1 MGIPL
6 VKVTARVQD
15 QQGRAC
21 SGAVVRMRLCSPEKY
36 QGLVV
41 PRETSAVTDANGVAE
56 LRVFPNA
63 LGYEGSEY
71 DVHISFPAPGIGVC
85 GRGDALPVLRPVRA
99 HAVVPNSDC
108 NLFDILNL
116 PPYEQRGAGA
126 VLASEVAG
134 YASDAA
140 DSALAARQSA
150 QKLDAALAEAKA
162 AASAA
167 AISKSEAEAA
177 SEECGELLHSVRQ
190 RSTEVDAKICEWV
203 KYGTETVEKSVGTIV
218 ADARACIAQD
228 KADALAAV
236 ELRASEALAEATET
250 ISNAR
255 TEAVVAVNE
264 AGATAVHHVED
275 ARDNA
280 REELRDM
287 AGQFEEDFL
296 TLAERAE
303 SSAKRAGCA
312 STAAANSAAKACECA
327 RRAEDA
333 SDKAVKAKDEAE
345 DAARR
350 AKASEACVR
359 ADAQRAEA
367 AAESAR
373 KSADHAEGSAKAA
386 QKAAQAADASAED
399 ANLAARQAVEA
410 QQAARADK
418 DYVAGVAGDVEKA
431 IHDAALDMLTPQ
443 VVSDAIDKAT
453 EEARRHA
460 GEAAESARES
470 RASATESTRQA
481 NLAKKRAEAAEAAQ
495 AGAEAARDEAGEH
508 AREARDAAQQA
519 ACAADRAASKAE
531 DVMARMADGKISVWT
546 LPNLVAEGDLLTLPP
561 GIGYY
566 PGHCAVRLSWDGL
579 VCHVG
584 RNFEEVG
591 EAGILSNAVR
601 LLFNAPAGSEFQAE
615 IMAHADAPG
624 AGEVSD
630 LLEKRLAA
638 IEKNL
643 SRLDRD
649 AVRFTPA
656 HP

>member
-1 MGIPL
+1 MSIPL
-6 VKVTARVQD
+6 VKVTARVHD

-41 PRETSAVTDANGVAE
+41 PRETSAVTDANGVAT
-56 LRVFPNA
+56 LNVFPNA

-71 DVHISFPAPGIGVC
+71 DVHISFPAPSIGVC
-85 GRGDALPVLRPVRA
+85 GGNAALPVLRPVRA

-116 PPYEQRGAGA
+116 PPYEQRGAGS

-167 AISKSEAEAA
+167 AVSKGEAKGSA
-177 SEECGELLHSVRQ
+177 EECAQLLHAMRT

-203 KYGTETVEKSVGTIV
+203 KYGTDTVETSVRNIV
-218 ADARACIAQD
+218 TEARACIAQD
-228 KADALAAV
+228 KADALEAI
-236 ELRASEALAEATET
+236 ELRSSEALAEATET
-250 ISNAR
+250 ITRAR

-275 ARDNA
+275 ARDDA
-280 REELRDM
+280 REELREM
-287 AGQFEEDFL
+287 AGQFEEDFILL
-296 TLAERAE
+296 TERAE

-312 STAAANSAAKACECA
+312 SAAAANSAAKACECA

-333 SDKAVKAKDEAE
+333 SEKAVKAKEDAE

-350 AKASEACVR
+350 AQASEACVR

-367 AAESAR
+367 AADSAR

-386 QKAAQAADASAED
+386 QKAAQAADASAAD
-399 ANLAARQAVEA
+399 ANLAARQAIEA
-410 QQAARADK
+410 QQAAKADR
-418 DYVAGVAGDVEKA
+418 DYVAGVAADVEQA
-431 IHDAALDMLTPQ
+431 IHDVAVDMLTPQ

-453 EEARRHA
+453 EEARKSA
-460 GEAAESARES
+460 AEAAGSA
-470 RASATESTRQA
+470 ADAKAAATESTRQA
-481 NLAKKRAEAAEAAQ
+481 NLAKKRADRAEAAQ
-495 AGAEAARDEAGEH
+495 DGAEEAAREAK
-508 AREARDAAQQA
+508 DAAQQA
-519 ACAADRAASKAE
+519 ACAADRATSKAE
-531 DVMARMADGKISVWT
+531 DIMSRMADGKIAAWIIPS
-546 LPNLVAEGDLLTLPP
+546 LVAAGSTLDLPP
-561 GIGYY
+561 GCGYY

-584 RNFEEVG
+584 LQFEETG
-591 EAGILSNAVR
+591 DAGILSHAVR
-601 LLFNAPAGSEFQAE
+601 LLFDAPAGSEFQAE

-624 AGEVSD
+624 AGAAND
-630 LLEKRLAA
+630 LLEDRLAA

-643 SRLDRD
+643 SRLDRE
-649 AVRFTPA
+649 AVRFTA
-656 HP
+656 